1 MSSTA
6 PSVTTMRWYSGHP
19 LIMLFAKDYDRYE
32 VDLMVDQVAD
42 IIEMLCSPRVVIEYR
57 PEIYFFVSFLLYSTV
72 MIKRQST
79 IGQELGSLHMI
90 EEHQKSV
97 STIGYYKLRHQTA
110 IIAALLFS
118 LETYLYDRAKEIG
131 TSIEELLDI
140 IFEGDVKRR
149 LLPLI
154 NTIKYFHSTSSNRF
168 KGALDLLNDVNSV
181 FFYSNNKY
189 VDIVH
194 RLLGIRL
201 LTSQKSNFNQ
211 FHKLKIFIW
220 LLSFKLSTMVFN
232 SGIALYN
239 QCQLAK
245 VDDATTNNDHS
256 DVQRRLL
263 CVNIKCTLCLGS
275 IENPAILP
283 CGHVFCWECI
293 LGLCVRKYSQSSNE
307 LQEAP
312 HVSSKC
318 PNCRNL
324 FQYQSIKPLYNL

>member
-1 MSSTA
+1 MSSMA
-6 PSVTTMRWYSGHP
+6 QSTTMRWYSGHP

-32 VDLMVDQVAD
+32 VDLMVDKVVD
-42 IIEMLCSPRVVIEYR
+42 VIEMMYSPRVVIEYR
-57 PEIYFFVSFLLYSTV
+57 PEIYFIVSFLLYSTV

-79 IGQELGSLHMI
+79 IGQELGSLYMI
-90 EEHQKSV
+90 EEHQRSV
-97 STIGYYKLRHQTA
+97 STTGYCKLRHQTA

-140 IFEGDVKRR
+140 VIEGDVKRH
-149 LLPLI
+149 LLPVI
-154 NTIKYFHSTSSNRF
+154 NTVKYFHSTSSNRF
-168 KGALDLLNDVNSV
+168 KGALNLLNDVNSV

-189 VDIVH
+189 VDIVN

-211 FHKLKIFIW
+211 FHKLKIFMW
-220 LLSFKLSTMVFN
+220 LLSFKLSMVLVN
-232 SGIALYN
+232 GGIALYN
-239 QCQLAK
+239 QFQLVK
-245 VDDATTNNDHS
+245 TNEIVTDNDNF
-256 DVQRRLL
+256 DVQRRQL
-263 CVNIKCTLCLGS
+263 CVNIKCTLCLGF

-293 LGLCVRKYSQSSNE
+293 LGLCVRKYSPNTNE

-324 FQYQSIKPLYNL
+324 FQYQCIKPLYNL